1 MYRLAR
7 HRINDGKHVK
17 QVKDRVGNVWT
28 WARRVMEKSGKS
40 TSLMRTIR
48 GQRVED
54 VTVVEQEVAK
64 TGKSEVSRPR
74 RG

>member
-7 HRINDGKHVK
+7 HRIRDGKHVK
-17 QVKDRVGNVWT
+17 QVKDKVGNVWT
-28 WARRVMEKSGKS
+28 WARPVMEKSGKS
-40 TSLMRTIR
+40 TSLMRIR
-48 GQRVED
+48 GRRVED

-64 TGKSEVSRPR
+64 IGKSEVSRAL